1 MKNKTIYTPVEPDK
15 DEKDANSPNNR
26 EEEEETEYPHGKH
39 PNSLKALK
47 KNQYPKGFSGNVLGK
62 PFKFKSLSEQLKELG
77 DEETFNYENESLG
90 SRKEQVLKRI
100 WFDAIRGDMK
110 KIQLLAWLRCLD
122 QTERKK

>member
-1 MKNKTIYTPVEPDK
+1 MKNDTIIKPLVDAPD
-15 DEKDANSPNNR
+15 DEKDENIPNNR
-26 EEEEETEYPHGKH
+26 EEEYEWGKH

-62 PFKFKSLSEQLKELG
+62 RPTFKSLAEQLDKLG

>member
-1 MKNKTIYTPVEPDK
+1 MNNNFIRGLTESPLDTTIRQLK
-15 DEKDANSPNNR
+15 DLGV
-26 EEEEETEYPHGKH
+26 ETEGLMRLEQIQLARTISEL
-39 PNSLKALK
+39 NNELKNTGTEYK
-47 KNQYPKGFSGNVLGK
+47 DIESINKRI
-62 PFKFKSLSEQLKELG
+62 KELG